1 MEYGAHYD
9 SLIMGGSMR
18 CSQTRISMDPVSS
31 TTLRPCSKV
40 TPVGDA
46 LDGAADFERVSAH
59 VQHRHGCLA
68 TELHADPGTDSDVNE
83 GGKTPGSH
91 IGPTAMSVNAWRIT
105 SHTLVRCTDGI
116 GQRHINRAYAT
127 QQEDRDRIG
136 DPLNRDRLGRFGLD

>member
-68 TELHADPGTDSDVNE
+68 TELHADPGTDSGVDE
-83 GGKTPGSH
+83 GGKNSRVPYRADGDVGERLAHHLAHASKVYGWH
-91 IGPTAMSVNAWRIT
+91 RAAPHQSG
-105 SHTLVRCTDGI
+105 VRDAA
-116 GQRHINRAYAT
+116 RRP
-127 QQEDRDRIG
+127 R
-136 DPLNRDRLGRFGLD
+136 